1 MAQIARIPIIKLYGN
16 LIVSIQVTLSD
27 RLVMQLKD
35 DITAAIVRHD
45 VHGLII
51 DVSGIDVMDSYIS
64 RALRDVS
71 LIARLM
77 GVETVISG
85 MHPVIAVTL
94 VEMGLDLEGMHAAM
108 DLEAALEHLETEAGR
123 KLQIDVAEDDLLE
136 EHGLD

>member
-1 MAQIARIPIIKLYGN
+1 MSDINRIPIIKLYGN
-16 LIVSIQVTLSD
+16 LIVSIQVSLSD
-27 RLVMQLKD
+27 RLVMGLKD

-45 VHGLII
+45 VTGLVI

-77 GVETVISG
+77 GVGTVISG

-108 DLEAALEHLETEAGR
+108 DLEAALEHLQLDARRRLDLDSMEAETE
-123 KLQIDVAEDDLLE
+123 LE
-136 EHGLD
+136 NELA

>member
-27 RLVMQLKD
+27 RLVIQLKD
-35 DITAAIVRHD
+35 DITAAIVKHD

-71 LIARLM
+71 LIAKLM

-108 DLEAALEHLETEAGR
+108 DLEAALEHLETETRR
-123 KLQIDVAEDDLLE
+123 KLQLDVEKDDLLE